1 MKTLEVSDFWLWF
14 SNSRMFGTASC
25 NSLDFPSW
33 MQMTPQY
40 PVIAPV
46 FKAETRKQG
55 GRTSRDCAFYLVV
68 F

>member
-25 NSLDFPSW
+25 SSLDFPSR
-33 MQMTPQY
+33 MQMTPHN

-46 FKAETRKQG
+46 FKAETRKKG
-55 GRTSRDCAFYLVV
+55 GRTSPDCAFYLVV

>member
-1 MKTLEVSDFWLWF
+1 MKFCFIMKTLEVSDFWLWF

-46 FKAETRKQG
+46 FKAERREVEPAATVP
-55 GRTSRDCAFYLVV
+55 FI
-68 F
+68 